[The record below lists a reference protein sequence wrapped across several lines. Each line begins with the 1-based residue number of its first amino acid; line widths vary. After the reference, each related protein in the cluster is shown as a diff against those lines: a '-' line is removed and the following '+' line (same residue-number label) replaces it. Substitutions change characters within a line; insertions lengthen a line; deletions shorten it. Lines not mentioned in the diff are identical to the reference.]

1 MSYNS
6 RTCLRSTPLCGC
18 APGCGRRRL
27 PGEPH
32 PTDYQF
38 PGTGRGQ
45 HSIAP
50 RNRGDAFQPRA
61 PLMRFRSVLRGP
73 LSTPPSTCTV
83 ISSSIGSQSGRPAR
97 SRTESTINSTWPRWP
112 RKRRN
117 HTASSIRRSTNRST
131 GSVTPIT
138 TQSATPHSL
147 VPARADRGSG
157 RTRTYK
163 LTKVL
168 AAAPFGPQSFISS
181 TSPLCRHTC
190 DWFPEGTSPGLL
202 SGGRS

>member
-1 MSYNS
+1 MSVSYNS
-6 RTCLRSTPLCGC
+6 RPCLRSTPLWGC

-50 RNRGDAFQPRA
+50 RNRGDAFQLRA

-73 LSTPPSTCTV
+73 LSMPPSTCTV

-97 SRTESTINSTWPRWP
+97 SRTESTINSTWPRCP

-117 HTASSIRRSTNRST
+117 QPSSQPKTQRHTASSIHRLTNLST

-157 RTRTYK
+157 RTRTHK

-168 AAAPFGPQSFISS
+168 AAAPLWS
-181 TSPLCRHTC
+181 TIIHLINLPSL
-190 DWFPEGTSPGLL
+190 
-202 SGGRS
+202 